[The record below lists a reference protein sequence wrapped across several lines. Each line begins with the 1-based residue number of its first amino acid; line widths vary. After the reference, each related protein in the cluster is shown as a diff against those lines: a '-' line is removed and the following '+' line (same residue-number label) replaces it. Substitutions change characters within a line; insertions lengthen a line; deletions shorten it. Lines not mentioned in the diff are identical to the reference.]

1 MDGPPVDFR
10 LLRFST
16 NRVPP
21 HARMD
26 YWREMLSRKLLR
38 MTVDPLSDTPYEAD
52 ASLRILPDLRI
63 GSGSIGPS
71 VNRRARQVVAADNDD
86 FVLVVNGEG
95 TVNASQRGRD
105 VTLQAGDAYLMS
117 CAEPGS
123 YNRLSKGKM
132 LCVRFPA
139 AAVAPL
145 APNLYDQVG
154 YKIPHQNETLQLLLN
169 YARLFDSHPLE
180 SPELRRRVVSHTHD
194 LVSLLLNPTRENVD
208 IADEGGLRAG
218 RMAAI
223 KTYIAQH
230 LNRHA
235 LTVGEVARANGL
247 SPRQV
252 QRLFESEGGT
262 YSEYVLGRRL
272 VLVYRALTTPRYRH
286 RGIGDIVFE
295 AGFGDLS
302 YFNRA
307 FRRRFGVSPSEVR
320 SREVT
325 LRGAVA
331 GH

>member
-1 MDGPPVDFR
+1 MDGPPGDFR
-10 LLRFST
+10 LLHFTT

-38 MTVDPLSDTPYEAD
+38 MSVDPLCDTPYEAD

-63 GSGSIGPS
+63 GSGTIGPS
-71 VNRRARQVVAADNDD
+71 INRRERQMVAADNDD

-105 VTLQAGDAYLMS
+105 VTLQGGDAYLMS
-117 CAEPGS
+117 CAEPGY
-123 YNRLSKGKM
+123 YNRLSQGKM
-132 LCVRFPA
+132 FCLRFPA
-139 AAVAPL
+139 SAVAPL
-145 APNLYDQVG
+145 APNLYDQVAF
-154 YKIPHQNETLQLLLN
+154 KISQQNETLQLLLT
-169 YARLFDSHPLE
+169 YARLFESQPLE

-194 LVSLLLNPTRENVD
+194 LVALLLNPTRENVD
-208 IADEGGLRAG
+208 ILEEGGLRAG
-218 RMAAI
+218 RLAAI
-223 KTYIAQH
+223 KTYISVH
-230 LNRHA
+230 LNRHE
-235 LTVGEVARANGL
+235 LSVGEVARANGL

-252 QRLFESEGGT
+252 QRLFESEGST
-262 YSEYVLGRRL
+262 FSEYVLGRRL
-272 VLVYRALTTPRYRH
+272 VLVYRALTNPRARN

-307 FRRRFGVSPSEVR
+307 FRRRFGVSPSEAR
-320 SREVT
+320 SREAHQ
-325 LRGAVA
+325 RGAVA